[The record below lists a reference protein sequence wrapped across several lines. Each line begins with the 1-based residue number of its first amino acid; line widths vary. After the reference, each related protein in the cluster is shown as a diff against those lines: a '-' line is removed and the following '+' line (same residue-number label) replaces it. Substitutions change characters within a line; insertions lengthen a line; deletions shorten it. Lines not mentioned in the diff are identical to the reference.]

1 MFCRQNC
8 IDAAAIG
15 GYRGILHRYTGKQGR
30 GTAARRATEVGGL
43 TIIAVTIEVLAY
55 LPQGFCVA
63 AASIRPGQNGAASVI
78 EGVSAVEIHDIAV
91 TPTAETK
98 PAGKTWKS

>member
-8 IDAAAIG
+8 IDAAAVG
-15 GYRGILHRYTGKQGR
+15 GYRGILHRYTGKQGC
-30 GTAARRATEVGGL
+30 GSAARRAAEVGGL
-43 TIIAVTIEVLAY
+43 TIIAVAIEVLAH

-63 AASIRPGQNGAASVI
+63 AAGIRPGQNGAVSVI
-78 EGVSAVEIHDIAV
+78 EGIGTVEIYDIAV

-98 PAGKTWKS
+98 PAGNERR